1 VGFKEY
7 LILGREG
14 RSGTW
19 AGVGQ
24 NVSCQG
30 LLFLF
35 FIITRLYLFSQA
47 A

>member
-24 NVSCQG
+24 NVACQA
-30 LLFLF
+30 LFFLF
-35 FIITRLYLFSQA
+35 FITRQFYLFSQA